1 MSEKKIDAFLQR
13 LEEQADGRYEIVVKM
28 RALVMMTYPD
38 LEETFQYGGLL
49 YKDGSFLFTGLFARS
64 TYVTVELGGG
74 AFIDDPYGLLEGKG
88 GKEGR
93 KHIKLSSVAEVEEK
107 HLAKYLALAWETH

>member
-1 MSEKKIDAFLQR
+1 MSEKIDRFLQS

-28 RALVMMTYPD
+28 RELVTTTYPD

-64 TYVTVELGGG
+64 GYITVELGGG
-74 AFIDDPYGLLEGKG
+74 AYIDDPYGFLEGKG

-93 KHIKLSSVAEVEEK
+93 KHVKLSSVAEVEDK
-107 HLAKYLALAWETH
+107 HLAEYLALAWETH